1 MSDTYAIDL
10 SLRTTEDSDEAVS
23 APLKNA
29 KKAMGMVPNMYAAM
43 ANLPALLATY
53 NFGYDKFR
61 NENIFS
67 SVEQEVI
74 LLTVSR
80 ANECHYC
87 VAAHSTL
94 ADTMS
99 GVPTQATDAI
109 RSDDAIEDGKLA
121 ALSKFTRVMS
131 ETRGNP
137 SPKDAKAF
145 LDAGYTDTH
154 ILGIVLAISVKVISN
169 YSNHL
174 FHTEVDEAFAARK
187 WNAPT
192 P

>member
-1 MSDTYAIDL
+1 MSDTYQIELA
-10 SLRTTEDSDEAVS
+10 LRTPDDTDEAVS
-23 APLKNA
+23 APLKQA
-29 KKAMGMVPNMYAAM
+29 QKTMGMVPNMYAGM

-53 NFGYDKFR
+53 SFGYDKFR
-61 NENIFS
+61 KEAGFS

-99 GVPTQATDAI
+99 GVPTEVTDAI
-109 RSDDAIEDGKLA
+109 RSDEEIPEPKLR
-121 ALSKFTRVMS
+121 ALAEFTRVMS

-137 SPKDAKAF
+137 SPAQAKAF
-145 LDAGYTDTH
+145 LEAGYSEAH
-154 ILGIVLAISVKVISN
+154 ILGIILAISVKVISN

-174 FHTEVDEAFAARK
+174 FHTEVDEAFAARE
-187 WNAPT
+187 WSAPL
-192 P
+192 

>member
-1 MSDTYAIDL
+1 MSDTYQIEL
-10 SLRTTEDSDEAVS
+10 SLRTPDDTDEAVS
-23 APLKNA
+23 APLKQA
-29 KKAMGMVPNMYAAM
+29 QKTMGMVPNMYAGM

-53 NFGYDKFR
+53 SFGYDKFR
-61 NENIFS
+61 EDAGFS

-74 LLTVSR
+74 LLAVSR

-99 GVPTQATDAI
+99 GVPAEVTDAI
-109 RSDDAIEDGKLA
+109 RSDQEIPEPKLR
-121 ALSKFTRVMS
+121 ALAEFTRVMS

-137 SPKDAKAF
+137 SPAQAKAF
-145 LDAGYTDTH
+145 LEAGYSETH
-154 ILGIVLAISVKVISN
+154 ILGIILAISVKVISN

-174 FHTEVDEAFAARK
+174 FHTEVDEAFAARE
-187 WNAPT
+187 WSAPQ
-192 P
+192 

>member
-1 MSDTYAIDL
+1 MSDTYQIELA
-10 SLRTTEDSDEAVS
+10 LRTPDDADEAVS
-23 APLKNA
+23 APLKQA
-29 KKAMGMVPNMYAAM
+29 QKAMGMVPNMYAGM

-53 NFGYDKFR
+53 SFGYDRFR
-61 NENIFS
+61 KEAGFS

-99 GVPTQATDAI
+99 GVPAEVTDAI
-109 RSDDAIEDGKLA
+109 RGDEEIPDPKLR
-121 ALSKFTRVMS
+121 ALAEFTRVMS

-137 SPKDAKAF
+137 SPAQAKAF
-145 LDAGYTDTH
+145 LQAGYSETH
-154 ILGIVLAISVKVISN
+154 ILGIILAISVKVISN

-174 FHTEVDEAFAARK
+174 FHTEVDPAFAARE
-187 WNAPT
+187 WSAPQ
-192 P
+192 

>member
-1 MSDTYAIDL
+1 MSDTYQIGI
-10 SLRTTEDSDEAVS
+10 SLRTVEDSDEAVS
-23 APLKNA
+23 APLKQA
-29 KKAMGMVPNMYAAM
+29 QESMGMVPNMYAAM

-61 NENIFS
+61 SDSGFS
-67 SVEQEVI
+67 AIEQDVI

-94 ADTMS
+94 ADMS
-99 GVPTQATDAI
+99 GVPKDVTDAI
-109 RSDDAIEDGKLA
+109 RDDGTITEPKLK
-121 ALSKFTRVMS
+121 ALAGFTRVMV

-137 SPKDAKAF
+137 SANDARAF
-145 LDAGYTDTH
+145 LDAGYTETH

-174 FHTEVDEAFAARK
+174 FHTEVDDAFAARK